1 MARSVGN
8 DALSIKMV
16 LMKLGLEGIL
26 LHKVPHGD
34 RHIIAQLLLRNG
46 KRCAVMFFGGQGG
59 GKKFKVS
66 GLEYGHLIKAQVA
79 SQKQVVEVASCQ
91 EWQVAWGHEHVRHH
105 HLGFTFLCFALELIR
120 SLSPEDQLGDQH
132 RESDQSAEGLFRV
145 LSNALFR
152 LDRLVKEE
160 DFHLQS
166 EWIIFLAKLLIE
178 QGLFPDREL
187 CVLSGEPLKAGQR
200 LSLVSSMGGFARV
213 ELLKGQEQQ
222 MMGETGSIL
231 YPVMAEVAAGNYQ
244 QLPSFKNCHQG
255 HARALW
261 DYFCYQTQ
269 IEPGRYKTLSMLL

>member
-1 MARSVGN
+1 MAYLVVNLSF
-8 DALSIKMV
+8 SIKMV
-16 LMKLGLEGIL
+16 LMKLGLEGLL
-26 LHKVPHGD
+26 LHKVPHSD

-66 GLEYGHLIKAQVA
+66 GLEYGNLIKAQVS
-79 SQKQVVEVASCQ
+79 SQRQVVEVASCQ

-105 HLGFTFLCFALELIR
+105 HQAFTFLCFALELVR

-160 DFHLQS
+160 NFHLYG
-166 EWIIFLAKLLIE
+166 EWSIFLGKLLIE
-178 QGLFPDREL
+178 QGLFPDREH
-187 CVLSGEPLKAGQR
+187 CVLSGEPLRPGQR

-222 MMGETGSIL
+222 MMGETGTIL
-231 YPVMAEVAAGNYQ
+231 YPVLAEIAAGTYQ
-244 QLPSFKNCHQG
+244 QLPSFKHCQQN
-255 HARALW
+255 HARVLW

-269 IEPGRYKTLSMLL
+269 IESARYKTLSMLL